1 MAIRAFLMGKAYNG
15 SELNMNKSKQ
25 ASQTLWVQGWTGIN
39 HSYAM
44 VNQYQLLELAKNTSI
59 NLRYL
64 ELAVHDGRWSKEN
77 IGAGFSP
84 EEQQWLANLKPRQD
98 EAVDAIYRIHTPN
111 TLAQADCKVITFLV
125 TEFGLDDKCFVSGV
139 DFKSYVANGNL
150 IATPSNWS
158 RDRIVEYGFDAESVF
173 VVPHGVDREKFK
185 PFLPWE
191 RVKARTEL
199 GYGSDDVVF
208 LNVGGPIW
216 NKGLDLVLEAFFAVR
231 QKHKNARLLIK
242 DQQALYG
249 ISAVT
254 MIQKLVTDGKITL
267 DNDDIA
273 SIRIIPKTLS
283 IEQLRQLY
291 GIADYYVSPY
301 RGEGFNLPVIEAI
314 ACGIKVIVTDGGST
328 DDFCDEHT
336 SIKIP
341 SIKLRNTTVY
351 GHFVGAYLDPDL
363 DALVQIMGR
372 CSSAKINDS
381 DSLKFGRIDML
392 EMFTWKR
399 AAELMLA
406 LGQTRF

>member
-1 MAIRAFLMGKAYNG
+1 MGNAING
-15 SELNMNKSKQ
+15 SELNMNELTQ

-77 IGAGFSP
+77 IGAGFSAP
-84 EEQQWLANLKPRQD
+84 EQALLANLPQRQE
-98 EAVDAIYRIHTPN
+98 EAVSAIYRIHTPN
-111 TLAQADCKVITFLV
+111 TLEQSNCKVITFLV
-125 TEFGLDDKCFVSGV
+125 TEFGLDEKCFVKDV

-158 RDRIVEYGFDAESVF
+158 RDRIVDYGFDADRVF

-191 RVKARTEL
+191 RLKARTEL
-199 GYGSDDVVF
+199 GYSSDDVVF

-254 MIQKLVTDGKITL
+254 MIQKLVADGKITL
-267 DNDDIA
+267 DNDDVA
-273 SIRIIPKTLS
+273 SIRVIPKTLS

-314 ACGIKVIVTDGGST
+314 ACGTKVIVTDGGST
-328 DDFCDEHT
+328 DDFCDDHT

-341 SIKLRNTTVY
+341 STKICNTTLY
-351 GHFVGAYLDPDL
+351 GHYIGAYLDPDR
-363 DALVQIMGR
+363 DALVQIMKNCASR
-372 CSSAKINDS
+372 VPLCTSAS
-381 DSLKFGRIDML
+381 MKFGRVSML
-392 EMFTWKR
+392 EQFTWKR
-399 AAELMLA
+399 ASELIVA
-406 LGQTRF
+406 LT

>member
-1 MAIRAFLMGKAYNG
+1 
-15 SELNMNKSKQ
+15 MNQ
-25 ASQTLWVQGWTGIN
+25 MMETNPTLWVQGWTGIN

-44 VNQYQLLELAKNTSI
+44 VNQYQLLELVKNTSI
-59 NLRYL
+59 DLRYL

-77 IGAGFSP
+77 IGAGFSAP
-84 EEQQWLANLKPRQD
+84 EQALLANLPQRQE
-98 EAVDAIYRIHTPN
+98 EAVSAIYRIHTPN
-111 TLAQADCKVITFLV
+111 TLEQSSCKVITFLV
-125 TEFGLDDKCFVSGV
+125 TEFGLDEKCFVKDV
-139 DFKSYVANGNL
+139 DFKSYIANGNL
-150 IATPSNWS
+150 IATPSKWS
-158 RDRIVEYGFDAESVF
+158 RDRIVDYGFDADSVF
-173 VVPHGVDREKFK
+173 VIPHGVDREKFK
-185 PFLPWE
+185 PFMPWE
-191 RVKARTEL
+191 RLKARSEL
-199 GYGSDDVVF
+199 GYSGDDVVF

-267 DNDDIA
+267 DNDDVA

-314 ACGIKVIVTDGGST
+314 ACGTKVIVTDGGST

-341 SIKLRNTTVY
+341 STKLSNTTVY
-351 GHFVGAYLDPDL
+351 GHFVGAYLDPNL
-363 DALVQIMGR
+363 DALVQIMGNCTSLPGT
-372 CSSAKINDS
+372 CSG
-381 DSLKFGRIDML
+381 SLQFGRTDML
-392 EMFTWKR
+392 ENFTWKR
-399 AAELMLA
+399 AAGLIAA
-406 LGQTRF
+406 LI

>member
-1 MAIRAFLMGKAYNG
+1 MN
-15 SELNMNKSKQ
+15 ELTATN
-25 ASQTLWVQGWTGIN
+25 QTLWVQGWTGIN

-44 VNQYQLLELAKNTSI
+44 VNQYQLLELANNTRI
-59 NLRYL
+59 DLRYR

-77 IGAGFSP
+77 IGAGFSAT
-84 EEQQWLANLKPRQD
+84 EQALLTNLPQHQGG
-98 EAVDAIYRIHTPN
+98 AVSAIYRIHTPN
-111 TLAQADCKVITFLV
+111 TLEQSNCKVITFLV
-125 TEFGLDDKCFVSGV
+125 TEFGLDEKCFVKGV
-139 DFKSYVANGNL
+139 DFKSYMANGNL
-150 IATPSNWS
+150 IVTPSNWS
-158 RDRIVEYGFDAESVF
+158 RDRIVDYGFDADSIF

-185 PFLPWE
+185 PMLQQE
-191 RVKARTEL
+191 RLEARAAL
-199 GYGSDDVVF
+199 GYCNDDVVF

-249 ISAVT
+249 VSAVT
-254 MIQKLVTDGKITL
+254 MIQKLVADGKITL
-267 DNDDIA
+267 DNDDVA

-314 ACGIKVIVTDGGST
+314 ACGTKVIVTDGGST

-341 SIKLRNTTVY
+341 STQLSNTAVY
-351 GHFVGAYLDPDL
+351 GHFVGSYLDPSI
-363 DALVQIMGR
+363 DALIQIMSNCTSEQGV
-372 CSSAKINDS
+372 DS
-381 DSLKFGRIDML
+381 TSLKFGRTDML
-392 EMFTWKR
+392 EKFTWKR
-399 AAELMLA
+399 AAELIVA
-406 LGQTRF
+406 LI